1 MNIRMRGEGK
11 VTDKNDAISYGAGA
25 EKDPMADL
33 VEQED
38 QGGEKKA
45 AEQSEEVS
53 TDGPGIEEESIQNTD
68 DIASTLS
75 DDQTAPKIID
85 STEATVEEL
94 LPESNRPGFDDREIQ
109 DARNDFDVE
118 GGVTKPQTTGPM
130 KLPSGDVAQEG
141 GQIKHGHLADSAQDA
156 YEVSGFHVEVP
167 TGTGM
172 VSQQITQ
179 NFVDLETAK
188 ASINGEMFL
197 RPQQGGFKA
206 CKIIRGA
213 PIICYNER
221 QILEYI
227 DGKWRRP

>member
-1 MNIRMRGEGK
+1 MQLRMKGEGK
-11 VTDKNDAISYGAGA
+11 VTGPNDAVSYGAGA

-33 VEQED
+33 VEQEGTENAEAQSDTEDAGLDADVSSEGQAESDTGSEQAEEGQD
-38 QGGEKKA
+38 QP
-45 AEQSEEVS
+45 VV
-53 TDGPGIEEESIQNTD
+53 
-68 DIASTLS
+68 
-75 DDQTAPKIID
+75 ID

-94 LPESNRPGFDDREIQ
+94 LPESDKPGFDDKEIQ
-109 DARNDFDVE
+109 DARVDREDE
-118 GGVTKPQTTGPM
+118 GGVTRPQTTGPM
-130 KLPSGDVAQEG
+130 KLPGGDAAQEG

-156 YEVSGFHVEVP
+156 YEVSGFHVEVSSA
-167 TGTGM
+167 TGM

-179 NFVDLETAK
+179 NFPDLETAK
-188 ASINGEMFL
+188 ASVNGEIYL

-227 DGKWRRP
+227 NGVWRKP